1 MKNSRFFFFTI
12 LLLIGSVSLFSQNQ
26 PRPGQR
32 DWWYTLER
40 GKLMFRQGDYG
51 NALLVFEDAR
61 RQRRI
66 AYERMER
73 DLIDL
78 LSLNEVRRL
87 RDSLDW
93 IEKYIQEKRYAGAA
107 EALGELYYRIPR
119 DTFNNSAAAAL
130 TALQTLKDY
139 PEAELWIGETYLAE
153 GELALALT
161 QFQKALALHPLFE
174 NPGFKAE
181 LSYKIAAIR
190 RTRQEYKEMERVLL
204 SIINTDNI
212 WNGAG
217 SNETPTDAEKQ
228 DTFAKQAMLRTL
240 ENSGINRFITMY
252 RYGNTESKKAHRLL
266 GYHYYSSG
274 RHAPALEHLM
284 FAFMIQ
290 NTVIIDEIKRAQY
303 DYTFA
308 SLDALMAEIGGR
320 PLLSEYAEKND
331 YYKTA
336 YYLAASLYGNGKTS
350 SARDIWRTLSAQSRA
365 GEWQVRAAAQ
375 YRSPYVEK
383 IIEMP

>member
-1 MKNSRFFFFTI
+1 MKNSRFFFFTV
-12 LLLIGSVSLFSQNQ
+12 LLLIGSISLFSQNQ
-26 PRPGQR
+26 PLPGQR

-61 RQRRI
+61 RQRRL

-78 LSLNEVRRL
+78 LSINEVRRL

-93 IEKYIQEKRYAGAA
+93 IEKYIQEKRYAGAS
-107 EALGELYYRIPR
+107 EALEELYFRIPR

-153 GELALALT
+153 GELNLALT

-181 LSYKIAAIR
+181 LTYKIAAIR
-190 RTRQEYKEMERVLL
+190 RARQEYKEMERVLL
-204 SIINTDNI
+204 SIISTDNL

-217 SNETPTDAEKQ
+217 SNETPSDAEKQ
-228 DTFAKQAMLRTL
+228 DVFAKQAMLRTL

-252 RYGNTESKKAHRLL
+252 RYGNTESEKAHRLL

-274 RHAPALEHLM
+274 RHAPALGHLM

-290 NTVIIDEIKRAQY
+290 NTVIIDEIKRGQY
-303 DYTFA
+303 DYTFT

-320 PLLSEYAEKND
+320 PLLLEYAEKND

-350 SARDIWRTLSAQSRA
+350 SARDIWRTLSAQSKA